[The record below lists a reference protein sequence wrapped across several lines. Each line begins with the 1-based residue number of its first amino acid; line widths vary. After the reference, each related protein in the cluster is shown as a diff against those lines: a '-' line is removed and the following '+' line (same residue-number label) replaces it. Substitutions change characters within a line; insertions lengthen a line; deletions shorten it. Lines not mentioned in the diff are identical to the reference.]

1 MSIVHEKSD
10 LSDAPRFLLTDAL
23 HWDASLQS
31 ASCSG
36 RKSERLNQSPE
47 NEPTIGQRLYT
58 LTREALQ
65 NLLELTQNLFA
76 QGKSTEQVLEV
87 IMPS

>member
-1 MSIVHEKSD
+1 MTAKES
-10 LSDAPRFLLTDAL
+10 
-23 HWDASLQS
+23 
-31 ASCSG
+31 
-36 RKSERLNQSPE
+36 
-47 NEPTIGQRLYT
+47 Y